1 MSRIDDFYISKEQSK
16 NKTAPEYDKSQYYI
30 GKISKVDFGGGI
42 VQTENM
48 TVLRRR
54 LNHRDVLTPNTVGYL
69 VVIDGAEGV
78 FLGQIV
84 ESYLNNSD
92 SIHDAMA
99 KKDENVLHPNLKIK
113 LIGVYDDD
121 HFKLAGEY
129 SFGIGDKVYVAN
141 SQIINNYVKSIQINS
156 SSSADIDDSL
166 DFAKFNSTINNDIN
180 FEISADNLLD
190 HHLIVIG
197 ATNSGK
203 STSSLAILDKL
214 HEKHGKFLIIDPTG
228 EYCDS
233 FSNEIDVDVRTLGE
247 NLFFDTSS
255 LTNDQWI
262 DIFHPN
268 QNSQEVALLNAIKEL
283 KFKKYVNDCPQYLK
297 SLKSENVDIDCVKKY
312 ITQNPN
318 LIDRKGCTMDELK
331 FLQEEWGKE
340 ELVNYPF
347 ELKYLSR
354 QIYVDSLKLKKFG
367 YRRDAVDRFDFDAFT
382 YGINEWLIEKT
393 KHYIIEYRLLDLFKS
408 KNKNDISSVLDK
420 FINGYKSLYIG
431 LKNNKFPSTIGK
443 IVIDYVGKYL
453 LEKNNRD
460 NPVTLFIDEVH
471 RYAKETDDDGNY
483 VSSLIELARE
493 GRKNG
498 IFLFLTTQSPK
509 DVPPIVLNQMGTL
522 LIHRLTGQNEIAA
535 ISNFLDSNSI
545 AKLNNLNQGEAI
557 LTGVNLLQPVD
568 LKVNLVKNRP
578 QYNQT
583 PHLVNEKNAEKIKI
597 LKNARHK

>member
-48 TVLRRR
+48 TVLRQR

-78 FLGQIV
+78 FLGQII

-121 HFKLAGEY
+121 YFKLAGEY

-156 SSSADIDDSL
+156 SSSTDIDDSI

-228 EYCDS
+228 EYRDS
-233 FSNEIDVDVRTLGE
+233 FSNEVDVDVRTLGK

-255 LTNDQWI
+255 LTNEQWI

-268 QNSQEVALLNAIKEL
+268 QNSQEVALLNAIKKL
-283 KFKKYVNDCPQYLK
+283 KYKKYINEHQDFLAQK
-297 SLKSENVDIDCVKKY
+297 KNNSLFKAVEKY

-318 LIDRKGCTMDELK
+318 WIDCQGCTIDELK
-331 FLQEEWGKE
+331 IMKGEWEKE
-340 ELVNYPF
+340 EYRDYPF
-347 ELKYLSR
+347 DLKYLPN
-354 QIYVDSLKLKKFG
+354 QIRADSLKFVKNKDTNHEIKFW
-367 YRRDAVDRFDFDAFT
+367 FDTFT
-382 YGINEWLIEKT
+382 YGINEWLIEKME
-393 KHYIIEYRLLDLFKS
+393 HYITEYRLRDLFKAKDERNIS
-408 KNKNDISSVLDK
+408 KVLDN
-420 FINGYKSLYIG
+420 FINGSKSLYIG
-431 LKNNKFPSTIGK
+431 LKNSKFPSTIGK

-460 NPVTLFIDEVH
+460 HPITLFIDEVH
-471 RYAKETDDDGNY
+471 RYAKETDEDGNY

-509 DVPPIVLNQMGTL
+509 DVPTIVLNQMGTL

-535 ISNFLDSNSI
+535 ISNFLDGNSI
-545 AKLNNLNQGEAI
+545 MKLNNLNQGEAI
-557 LTGVNLLQPVD
+557 LTGVNLIQPVD
-568 LKVNLVKNRP
+568 LKIKLVKNRI

-583 PHLVNEKNAEKIKI
+583 PHLINRDCKD
-597 LKNARHK
+597 